1 MDQHARRLRQDV
13 ADAVDGVRPQR
24 LMSSGAVDSTS
35 ASLEDEGFE
44 RRSRGPWSRAARRF
58 LRRPLSIGALTAFV
72 AILVA
77 GLLGGRLATYAEN
90 EIDLTHVNQAAG
102 PTFAGHHYFGTDYL
116 GRDLLSQ
123 TLYGLHTSVVLT
135 LAVVGVA
142 TVFGVIVGALAGYG
156 GGWLDA
162 VLMRAVDLV
171 VTVPLMAVMLAA
183 LVYFTPLTP
192 NHMAVVM
199 ALYLWTGVARVTRAS
214 FASLRA
220 REYVEAAHAAG
231 ASPVRIAL
239 RHMLPNCSG
248 SIIVAA
254 TSVFGIALTIEAT
267 LDFFN
272 IGSAQVSQGGPT
284 LGNLIADATKYGGLT
299 NAPWWT
305 YTMPSLV
312 LVLLLLSVNFVG
324 DSLDDALAPDRAT

>member
-1 MDQHARRLRQDV
+1 
-13 ADAVDGVRPQR
+13 
-24 LMSSGAVDSTS
+24 MSSDAIDSPS
-35 ASLEDEGFE
+35 APLEEDAFE
-44 RRSRGPWSRAARRF
+44 QRSRGPWARAAHRF
-58 LRRPLSIGALTAFV
+58 LRRPLSVVALTAFV

-77 GLLGGRLATYAEN
+77 GLLGRQLAAYAEN
-90 EIDLTHVNQAAG
+90 EIDLTHVNQASG
-102 PTFAGHHYFGTDYL
+102 PTFAAHHYFGTDYL

-123 TLYGLHTSVVLT
+123 TLYGLHTSVLLT

-142 TVFGVIVGALAGYG
+142 TAVGVIVGALAGYS

-162 VLMRAVDLV
+162 VLMRAVELV
-171 VTVPLMAVMLAA
+171 VTLPLMAVMLAA
-183 LVYFTPLTP
+183 LVYFSPLTP
-192 NHMAVVM
+192 NHMALVM
-199 ALYLWTGVARVTRAS
+199 ALYLWTGIARVTRAS

-248 SIIVAA
+248 PIIVAA

-272 IGSAQVSQGGPT
+272 IGSAQISQGGPT

>member
-1 MDQHARRLRQDV
+1 
-13 ADAVDGVRPQR
+13 
-24 LMSSGAVDSTS
+24 MSSGAVDSTS

-324 DSLDDALAPDRAT
+324 DSLDDALAPDRAR

>member
-1 MDQHARRLRQDV
+1 V
-13 ADAVDGVRPQR
+13 EDAAGGVSPDDRV
-24 LMSSGAVDSTS
+24 SSDAIDDAPATT
-35 ASLEDEGFE
+35 LEDGALE
-44 RRSRGPWSRAARRF
+44 RRSRGPWAHAARRY
-58 LRRPLSIGALTAFV
+58 LRHPLGVAALTGFTL
-72 AILVA
+72 ILVA
-77 GLLGGRLATYAEN
+77 GLLGGHLATYAEN
-90 EIDLTHVNQAAG
+90 EIDLTRVNQASG

-116 GRDLLSQ
+116 GRDLFSQ
-123 TLYGLHTSVVLT
+123 TMYGLHTSVLLT
-135 LAVVGVA
+135 LAVVGVTA
-142 TVFGVIVGALAGYG
+142 LFGVLVGALAGYG

-162 VLMRAVDLV
+162 MLMRAVDLV

-183 LVYFTPLTP
+183 LVYFEPLTP

-199 ALYLWTGVARVTRAS
+199 SLYLWTGVARVTRAS

-220 REYVEAAHAAG
+220 REFIEAAHAAG

-248 SIIVAA
+248 PIIVAA

-272 IGSAQVSQGGPT
+272 IGSAQVSTGGPT
-284 LGNLIADATKYGGLT
+284 LGNLIADATKYGGLV

-305 YTMPSLV
+305 YTMPALV
-312 LVLLLLSVNFVG
+312 LVLLLLSVNFV
-324 DSLDDALAPDRAT
+324 DSLDDTLAPDRVR